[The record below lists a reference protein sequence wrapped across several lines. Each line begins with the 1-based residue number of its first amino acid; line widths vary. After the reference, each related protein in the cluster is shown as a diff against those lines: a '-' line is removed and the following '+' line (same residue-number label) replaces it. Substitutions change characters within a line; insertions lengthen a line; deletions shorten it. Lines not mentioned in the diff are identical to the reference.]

1 MRSTLVSQ
9 FGDPRQVIALV
20 EADRVAPGP
29 GEVEVALS
37 LASINPSDL
46 IPVTGAYS
54 ARTTLPFVPGFEG
67 FGTVTRVGTGVA
79 ALKPGDRVVPIGASG
94 LWQEY
99 LIRPAAWCFTLP
111 DDIGETDAAT
121 CYVNPLTALQLIEAL
136 RAHFGS
142 LDRRRIGVTAAGSA
156 IGGMLMKLLAGE
168 GADATGIVRSERSA
182 DRLATEVPGR
192 VVLGDEDRMPQ
203 LRLDAII
210 DAVGGPFA
218 GDLILR
224 TLEPGG
230 AFIQYGALSGVPVP
244 QAAIQA
250 RPDIRFS
257 FLWLRTWV
265 HSAGRAAIEAA
276 FARSFDGLR
285 SGLFSGRIAEI
296 YPLSQLDAALAH
308 QADPRRDGKL
318 LIDPRVE
325 NSAFRRRQHGPSGV
339 GALGLRHDH
348 VPL

>member
-20 EADRVAPGP
+20 DAERVAPAA

-37 LASINPSDL
+37 LAAINPSDL

-67 FGTVTRVGTGVA
+67 FGTVSRIGPGVTS
-79 ALKPGDRVVPIGASG
+79 LKIGDRVVPIGASG

-99 LIRPAAWCFTLP
+99 LIRPAEWCFALP
-111 DDIGETDAAT
+111 EDIGETDAAT

-136 RAHFGS
+136 RTHFGS
-142 LDRRRIGVTAAGSA
+142 LDGRRIGVTAAGSA
-156 IGGMLMKLLAGE
+156 IGGMLMRLLAGE
-168 GADATGIVRSERSA
+168 GADTTGIVRSARSA
-182 DRLATEVPGR
+182 ERLATEAPGHI
-192 VVLGDEDRMPQ
+192 VLGDESHVPQ

-210 DAVGGPFA
+210 DAVGGAFA
-218 GDLILR
+218 GDLIQR

-244 QAAIQA
+244 QAAVQA

-265 HSAGRAAIEAA
+265 HSAGRPAIEAA
-276 FARSFDGLR
+276 FARSFEGLR
-285 SGLFSGRIAEI
+285 SGLFSSRIAEI
-296 YPLSQLDAALAH
+296 YPLSRFDAALAH
-308 QADPRRDGKL
+308 QADPGRDGKL
-318 LIDPRVE
+318 LIDPRC
-325 NSAFRRRQHGPSGV
+325 
-339 GALGLRHDH
+339 
-348 VPL
+348 

>member
-142 LDRRRIGVTAAGSA
+142 LDRRRIGVTAARSA

-244 QAAIQA
+244 QAAIQT

-318 LIDPRVE
+318 LIDPRC
-325 NSAFRRRQHGPSGV
+325 
-339 GALGLRHDH
+339 
-348 VPL
+348 

>member
-20 EADRVAPGP
+20 DAERVAPAA

-37 LASINPSDL
+37 LAAVNPSDL

-67 FGTVTRVGTGVA
+67 FGTVTRIGTGVTT
-79 ALKPGDRVVPIGASG
+79 LKVGDRVVPIGASG

-99 LIRPAAWCFTLP
+99 LIRPSEWCFALP
-111 DDIGETDAAT
+111 EDIGETDAAT

-136 RAHFGS
+136 RTHFGS
-142 LDRRRIGVTAAGSA
+142 LDGRRIGVTAAGSA
-156 IGGMLMKLLAGE
+156 IGGMLMRLLAGE
-168 GADATGIVRSERSA
+168 GADTIGIVRSARSA
-182 DRLATEVPGR
+182 ERLATEVPGHI
-192 VVLGDEDRMPQ
+192 VLGDESHVPQ

-210 DAVGGPFA
+210 DAVGGAFA
-218 GDLILR
+218 GDLIQR

-265 HSAGRAAIEAA
+265 HSAGRPAIEAA
-276 FARSFDGLR
+276 FARSFEGLR
-285 SGLFSGRIAEI
+285 SGLFSSRIAEI
-296 YPLSQLDAALAH
+296 YPLSRLDAALAH
-308 QADPRRDGKL
+308 QADPGRDGKL
-318 LIDPRVE
+318 LIDPRC
-325 NSAFRRRQHGPSGV
+325 
-339 GALGLRHDH
+339 
-348 VPL
+348 

>member
-20 EADRVAPGP
+20 DAERRAPQA
-29 GEVEVALS
+29 GEVEVALA
-37 LASINPSDL
+37 LAAVNPSDL

-67 FGTVTRVGTGVA
+67 FGTVTRIGAGVTS
-79 ALKPGDRVVPIGASG
+79 LKVGDRVIPIGASG

-99 LIRPAAWCFTLP
+99 VLRPAEWCFRLP
-111 DDIGETDAAT
+111 DDIDPNDAAT
-121 CYVNPLTALQLIEAL
+121 AYVNPLTALQLVEAL
-136 RAHFGS
+136 RTHFGS
-142 LDRRRIGVTAAGSA
+142 LAERRIGVTAAGSA

-168 GADATGIVRSERSA
+168 GADITGIVRSRRSA
-182 DRLATEVPGR
+182 DRLALEVPGR
-192 VVLGDEDRMPQ
+192 VVLGDEGQTPR

-224 TLEPGG
+224 ALEPGG

-265 HSAGRAAIEAA
+265 HSAGRPAIEAA
-276 FARSFDGLR
+276 FARSFEGLR
-285 SGLFSGRIAEI
+285 SGLFSSRIAEI
-296 YPLSQLDAALAH
+296 YPLSRLDTALAH
-308 QADPRRDGKL
+308 QADPGRDGKL
-318 LIDPRVE
+318 LLDPRC
-325 NSAFRRRQHGPSGV
+325 
-339 GALGLRHDH
+339 
-348 VPL
+348 

>member
-20 EADRVAPGP
+20 DAERVAPAA

-37 LASINPSDL
+37 LAAINPSDL

-67 FGTVTRVGTGVA
+67 FGTVSRIGPGVTS
-79 ALKPGDRVVPIGASG
+79 LKIGDRVVPIGASG

-99 LIRPAAWCFTLP
+99 LIRPAEWCFAVP
-111 DDIGETDAAT
+111 EDIGETDAAT

-136 RAHFGS
+136 RTHFGS
-142 LDRRRIGVTAAGSA
+142 LDGRRIGVTAAGSA

-168 GADATGIVRSERSA
+168 GADTTGIVRSARSA
-182 DRLATEVPGR
+182 ERLATEVPGHI
-192 VVLGDEDRMPQ
+192 VLGDESHVPQ

-210 DAVGGPFA
+210 DAVGGAFA
-218 GDLILR
+218 GDLIQR

-265 HSAGRAAIEAA
+265 HSAGRPAIEAA
-276 FARSFDGLR
+276 FARSFEGLR
-285 SGLFSGRIAEI
+285 SGLFSSRIAEI
-296 YPLSQLDAALAH
+296 YPLSRLDAALAH
-308 QADPRRDGKL
+308 QADPGRDGKL
-318 LIDPRVE
+318 LIDPRC
-325 NSAFRRRQHGPSGV
+325 
-339 GALGLRHDH
+339 
-348 VPL
+348 

>member
-9 FGDPRQVIALV
+9 FGDPRQVIAMV
-20 EADRVAPGP
+20 DAGRVAPAA

-37 LASINPSDL
+37 LAAINPSDL

-67 FGTVTRVGTGVA
+67 FGTVTRVGPGVTS
-79 ALKPGDRVVPIGASG
+79 LKPGDRVVPIGASG

-99 LIRPAAWCFTLP
+99 LIRPAEWCFALP

-121 CYVNPLTALQLIEAL
+121 CYVNPLTALQLVKAL
-136 RAHFGS
+136 RQHFGP
-142 LDRRRIGVTAAGSA
+142 LGGRRIGVTAAGSA

-168 GADATGIVRSERSA
+168 DADATGIVRSARSA
-182 DRLATEVPGR
+182 ERLATGAPGHIVFGDEGR
-192 VVLGDEDRMPQ
+192 VPQ

-265 HSAGRAAIEAA
+265 HSAGRPVIEAA
-276 FARSFDGLR
+276 FAKSFEGLR
-285 SGLFSGRIAEI
+285 SGLFSSRIAEI
-296 YPLSQLDAALAH
+296 YPLSKLDAALAH
-308 QADPRRDGKL
+308 QADPSRDGKL
-318 LIDPRVE
+318 LIDPRC
-325 NSAFRRRQHGPSGV
+325 
-339 GALGLRHDH
+339 
-348 VPL
+348 

>member
-20 EADRVAPGP
+20 DAERHAPGP
-29 GEVEVALS
+29 GEVEVAVS
-37 LASINPSDL
+37 LAAINPSDL

-67 FGTVTRVGTGVA
+67 FGIVTRIGAGVSS
-79 ALKPGDRVVPIGASG
+79 LKAGDRVIPIGASG

-99 LIRPAAWCFTLP
+99 LLRPAEWCFRLP
-111 DDIGETDAAT
+111 DDIDDRDAAT
-121 CYVNPLTALQLIEAL
+121 AYVNPLTALQLVEAL
-136 RAHFGS
+136 RTHFGS
-142 LDRRRIGVTAAGSA
+142 LERRRIGVTAAGSA
-156 IGGMLMKLLAGE
+156 IGGMLLKLLAGE
-168 GADATGIVRSERSA
+168 SADVTGIVRSERSA
-182 DRLATEVPGR
+182 DRLAQAAPVA
-192 VVLGDEDRMPQ
+192 VVLGDESRVPQ

-230 AFIQYGALSGVPVP
+230 AFIQYGALSGIPVP

-265 HSAGRAAIEAA
+265 HSAGRPAIEAA
-276 FARSFDGLR
+276 FSKSFAGLR
-285 SGLFSGRIAEI
+285 SSLFSSRIAEV
-296 YPLSQLDAALAH
+296 YPLSRIDAALRH
-308 QADPRRDGKL
+308 QADPCRDGKL
-318 LIDPRVE
+318 LLDPRC
-325 NSAFRRRQHGPSGV
+325 
-339 GALGLRHDH
+339 
-348 VPL
+348 

>member
-20 EADRVAPGP
+20 DAERPAPAA
-29 GEVEVALS
+29 GEIEVALS
-37 LASINPSDL
+37 LAAINPSDL

-54 ARTTLPFVPGFEG
+54 ARTSLPFVPGFEG
-67 FGTVTRVGTGVA
+67 FGTVARIGAGVTS
-79 ALKPGDRVVPIGASG
+79 LKAGDRVIPIGASG

-99 LIRPAAWCFTLP
+99 LLRPAEWCFALP
-111 DDIGETDAAT
+111 DDISDTDAAT
-121 CYVNPLTALQLIEAL
+121 AYVNPLTALQLIEAL

-142 LDRRRIGVTAAGSA
+142 LEGRRIGVTAAGSA

-182 DRLATEVPGR
+182 ERLAREVPGQ
-192 VVLGDEDRMPQ
+192 VVIGDERHRPQ
-203 LRLDAII
+203 LRVDAII

-218 GDLILR
+218 GNLIAG

-265 HSAGRAAIEAA
+265 HSAGRTAIETA

-285 SGLFSGRIAEI
+285 SGLFASRIAEI
-296 YPLSQLDAALAH
+296 YPLSQLDAALRH
-308 QADPRRDGKL
+308 QADPGRDGKL
-318 LIDPRVE
+318 LIDPRC
-325 NSAFRRRQHGPSGV
+325 
-339 GALGLRHDH
+339 
-348 VPL
+348 

>member
-1 MRSTLVSQ
+1 MRSTLVRQ
-9 FGDPRQVIALV
+9 FGDPRQVIAV
-20 EADRVAPGP
+20 VDRERVAPGP
-29 GEVEVALS
+29 GDVEVALS
-37 LASINPSDL
+37 LAAINPSDL

-67 FGTVTRVGTGVA
+67 FGTVTRVGGGVTS
-79 ALKPGDRVVPIGASG
+79 LKPGDRVVPIGASG

-99 LIRPAAWCFTLP
+99 LLRPAEWCFTLP
-111 DDIGETDAAT
+111 DDIRETDAAT
-121 CYVNPLTALQLIEAL
+121 CYVNPLTALQLVEAL
-136 RAHFGS
+136 RAHFGA

-168 GADATGIVRSERSA
+168 GAKAIGIVRRQRSA
-182 DRLATEVPGR
+182 ERLASEVPGH
-192 VVLGDEDRMPQ
+192 VVLGDESRIPE

-230 AFIQYGALSGVPVP
+230 AFIQYGALSGVPVS
-244 QAAIQA
+244 QAVIQS

-265 HSAGRAAIEAA
+265 HSAGRPAIEAA

-285 SGLFSGRIAEI
+285 SGLFSSRIAEI
-296 YPLSQLDAALAH
+296 YPLSQLGAALAH
-308 QADPRRDGKL
+308 QADAGRDGKL
-318 LIDPRVE
+318 LLDPRC
-325 NSAFRRRQHGPSGV
+325 
-339 GALGLRHDH
+339 
-348 VPL
+348 

>member
-20 EADRVAPGP
+20 DAERRAPGP

-37 LASINPSDL
+37 LAAINPSDL

-67 FGTVTRVGTGVA
+67 FGTVTRIGAGVQSP
-79 ALKPGDRVVPIGASG
+79 KPGDRVIPIGASG

-99 LIRPAAWCFTLP
+99 LIRPSEWCFALP
-111 DDIGETDAAT
+111 DDIGDADAAT

-136 RAHFGS
+136 RQQFGS
-142 LDRRRIGVTAAGSA
+142 LERRRIGVTAAGSA
-156 IGGMLMKLLAGE
+156 IGGMLMKLLAGA
-168 GADATGIVRSERSA
+168 GADAIGIVRSKRSA
-182 DRLATEVPGR
+182 DRLTRDVPGR
-192 VVLGDEDRMPQ
+192 AVLGDERSLPE

-218 GDLILR
+218 GELILR

-244 QAAIQA
+244 QGAIQA

-257 FLWLRTWV
+257 FLWLRSWV
-265 HSAGRAAIEAA
+265 HSAGRAAVEAA
-276 FARSFDGLR
+276 FAKSFEGLR
-285 SGLFSGRIAEI
+285 SGLFSSRIAEI
-296 YPLSQLDAALAH
+296 YPLSRLDEALAH
-308 QADPRRDGKL
+308 QADPGRDGKL
-318 LIDPRVE
+318 LLDPRC
-325 NSAFRRRQHGPSGV
+325 
-339 GALGLRHDH
+339 
-348 VPL
+348 